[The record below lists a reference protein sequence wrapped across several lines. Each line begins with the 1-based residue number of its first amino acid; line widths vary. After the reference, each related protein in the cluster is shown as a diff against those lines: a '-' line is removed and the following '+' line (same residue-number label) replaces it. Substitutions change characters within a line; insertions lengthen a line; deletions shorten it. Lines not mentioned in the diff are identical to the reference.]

1 MREQAAFYSGNDSES
16 LSGELNGA
24 VLNVSPPFADKP
36 AQPIVV
42 RPWCHMLKFIH
53 PGLQLV
59 WIIASLW
66 LVAMAFPA
74 AAAPVGAEPA
84 DAVVLK
90 SVECRSDARNES
102 VSHKRTDLVHVGATG
117 YGAPPPKYYPENQRR
132 LMAMRAS
139 KIDAYRALAETING
153 LHIWG
158 GTTIGDM
165 VVQKDRYRV
174 FMDAYVRGAR
184 ILNVTANDDGNYETV
199 IELMVDENF
208 LAKAFAEPTR
218 PPCGKEGA
226 HVSFAPPESPSMFY
240 YSE

>member
-1 MREQAAFYSGNDSES
+1 MVP
-16 LSGELNGA
+16 LLA
-24 VLNVSPPFADKP
+24 VIVIPPA
-36 AQPIVV
+36 
-42 RPWCHMLKFIH
+42 
-53 PGLQLV
+53 G
-59 WIIASLW
+59 
-66 LVAMAFPA
+66 
-74 AAAPVGAEPA
+74 AAPSDVEAN
-84 DAVVLK
+84 DAVVVK
-90 SVECRSDARNES
+90 SVDCKPDAGTES
-102 VSHKRTDLVHVGATG
+102 VEHPQPNQKKIDPIHVGATG

-184 ILNVTANDDGNYETV
+184 ILSVTANDDGNYETV
-199 IELMVDENF
+199 VESMVDENF
-208 LAKAFAEPTR
+208 LAKILTDPTT
-218 PPCGKEGA
+218 PPCGNEGA
-226 HVSFAPPESPSMFY
+226 HVSFAPPESPSTFY

>member
-1 MREQAAFYSGNDSES
+1 
-16 LSGELNGA
+16 
-24 VLNVSPPFADKP
+24 
-36 AQPIVV
+36 
-42 RPWCHMLKFIH
+42 MLKFMH
-53 PGLQLV
+53 PRLSLV
-59 WIIASLW
+59 WIVSSL
-66 LVAMAFPA
+66 LLAMISPTAQAVPST
-74 AAAPVGAEPA
+74 A
-84 DAVVLK
+84 DTDESAVTT
-90 SVECRSDARNES
+90 SVECRADTVGGSAGHAQPVQKKTE
-102 VSHKRTDLVHVGATG
+102 LMHVGATG

-184 ILNVTANDDGNYETV
+184 ILSVTAHDDGNYETV
-199 IELMVDENF
+199 VELMVDENF
-208 LAKAFAEPTR
+208 LAKVLTEPTT
-218 PPCGKEGA
+218 PPCKSESS
-226 HVSFAPPESPSMFY
+226 HVSFAPPESPSTFY